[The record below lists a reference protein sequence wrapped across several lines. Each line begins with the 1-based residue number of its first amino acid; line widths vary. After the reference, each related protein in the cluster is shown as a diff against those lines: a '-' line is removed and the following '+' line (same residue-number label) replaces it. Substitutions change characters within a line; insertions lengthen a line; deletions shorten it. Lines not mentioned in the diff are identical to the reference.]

1 MAKRRA
7 EISQSDCVACGAC
20 IKVCPRKAIIIRR
33 GMFAQVDVTKCIG
46 CGLCA
51 KECPASI
58 ITMMT
63 AEVCAG

>member
-1 MAKRRA
+1 
-7 EISQSDCVACGAC
+7 
-20 IKVCPRKAIIIRR
+20 
-33 GMFAQVDVTKCIG
+33 MFAQVDASKCIG